1 MCFETD
7 GDGWIT
13 MGKDGQLNLVNL
25 PWPLSILK
33 CNQQMVEMVPGER
46 LDVTVKENAT
56 KENLVILLKKMREY
70 EFDIGFSHGRYRL
83 SIKKRQASRSNA
95 IT

>member
-1 MCFETD
+1 
-7 GDGWIT
+7 

-46 LDVTVKENAT
+46 LDVTVRESAT
-56 KENLVILLKKMREY
+56 KENLVKLLRTMREY
-70 EFDIGFSHGRYRL
+70 EFDVCSSHGCYRL
-83 SIKKRQASRSNA
+83 SIRKRRA
-95 IT
+95 